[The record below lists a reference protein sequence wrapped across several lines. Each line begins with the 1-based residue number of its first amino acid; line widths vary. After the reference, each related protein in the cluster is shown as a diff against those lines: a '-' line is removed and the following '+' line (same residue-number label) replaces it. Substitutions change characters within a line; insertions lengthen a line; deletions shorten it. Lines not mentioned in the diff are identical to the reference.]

1 MIPEDRRYLETHEW
15 CLLEGEVVT
24 VGLTDFAVRHLSD
37 LVYVQLPEIG
47 ERVEQNER
55 FGEVESV
62 KAVSDLNAPV
72 SGEVIEVNSAVA
84 DTPELITND
93 CYNDGWI
100 AKIQV
105 DDAAEYENL
114 LNPEDYS
121 TQVEKE
127 EEEADLDDE
136 LAADDD

>member
-1 MIPEDRRYLETHEW
+1 MIPEDRRFLETHEW
-15 CLLEGEVVT
+15 GLLEGDVLT

-37 LVYVQLPEIG
+37 LVYVQLPELG

-72 SGEVIEVNSAVA
+72 SGEVIEVNTAVA
-84 DTPELITND
+84 DAPELITND

-100 AKIQV
+100 AKIQPE
-105 DDAAEYENL
+105 DSSEYENL
-114 LNPEDYS
+114 LSPEDYAA
-121 TQVEKE
+121 QVEKE

-136 LAADDD
+136 LAAEDE

>member
-1 MIPEDRRYLETHEW
+1 MIPEDRRFLETHEW
-15 CLLEGEVVT
+15 GLLEGDVLT

-37 LVYVQLPEIG
+37 LVYVQLPELG

-72 SGEVIEVNSAVA
+72 SGEVIEVNTAVA

-100 AKIQV
+100 AKIQLE
-105 DDAAEYENL
+105 DISEYENL
-114 LNPEDYS
+114 LNPEDYAA
-121 TQVEKE
+121 QVEKE

-136 LAADDD
+136 LAAEDE